1 MFCAT
6 LSCFS
11 CVQHFEILW
20 TVALQVPLS
29 MGLSRQEY
37 WFGLPC
43 PPPGDLPNPEIKP
56 TSPVAPALQED
67 SLSLSQMG
75 SPGDRGSSSNSSVHT
90 SKL

>member
-56 TSPVAPALQED
+56 TSPVLQVE
-67 SLSLSQMG
+67 SLPTKP
-75 SPGDRGSSSNSSVHT
+75 PGKPHELKTNKADLGLPRWS
-90 SKL
+90 